1 MRETSINYF
10 PFEELQK
17 CNVGSKNTYLKGEIV
32 GKLRSVMCFKLIVL
46 LIVLLNGLLN
56 GLLIILLVILLIG
69 LYIVLLIILEL
80 LLFFYRYFIPPCLQ
94 ELQLFKKLIATCC
107 ITVRVLSMRCKHKL
121 KLDHHLKSCSE
132 LKMNIVI
139 II

>member
-1 MRETSINYF
+1 MRETSINIF

-17 CNVGSKNTYLKGEIV
+17 CNVGSKNTYLKREIV

-80 LLFFYRYFIPPCLQ
+80 LLFFYRYFIVHTPL
-94 ELQLFKKLIATCC
+94 LAGIAV
-107 ITVRVLSMRCKHKL
+107 IQKVDSNLKHKL

-139 II
+139 IIQN